1 MVDKLRIVVIATAG
15 LGVVATFL
23 PWLVL
28 ADGAVHGTAADGWI
42 TLALFAAI
50 AGLALFDDRT
60 EPLRSARLLGI
71 ELAALIAATVAAYN
85 LSALHAAGP
94 AAAGVGL
101 YLALGAALA
110 TMIAATLGRTPI
122 PILCAII
129 GLAGVAAAGI
139 VHVPHG
145 RHLPNMGLCLKS
157 NWSLYETFPN
167 VDDYTGDK
175 ASTANPDIE
184 DALIECGVIEKDRPR
199 PTIVQQ

>member
-1 MVDKLRIVVIATAG
+1 MVDKLRSVMTAIAG
-15 LGVVATFL
+15 LGVAATFL
-23 PWLVL
+23 PWLERG
-28 ADGAVHGTAADGWI
+28 DGAVRGTGADGWI

-50 AGLALFDDRT
+50 AGLALLDDRA
-60 EPLRSARLLGI
+60 EPLRSVRLFGI
-71 ELAALIAATVAAYN
+71 ELAALSATTVAAYD

-101 YLALGAALA
+101 YLALGAA
-110 TMIAATLGRTPI
+110 IAAMVVATLGRTPI

-167 VDDYTGDK
+167 VDDYIGER
-175 ASTANPDIE
+175 AATANPDIE

-199 PTIVQQ
+199 PTLVQQ